1 MDNLNNN
8 AYGSDKCPK
17 CGALKVF
24 SAIRCPSCGTDYAAA
39 ARPAASGGNTYVNQ
53 PTNNFD
59 LNASFSAYK
68 RSIEPQAEAS
78 AEAALG
84 SAAAGVQ
91 NAESSLSNIA
101 ELNKPMEMDPIAKKL
116 QQMSGPGSAAPVGG
130 AAQGAQAAQTARP
143 AYQSTQNMYA
153 QNQSAPI
160 PGVWVPGMQSAGQG
174 AASTQGQQAAPNSA
188 QGAAPQG
195 MRFQGR
201 PTESQVGGYT
211 GAPAGGASPY
221 ASPYAS
227 SNYGAMYGN
236 SITEKPK
243 KSIGGKI
250 FVGILLLALCA
261 LIGYGGYKYTNC
273 DKNENGVSYTE
284 GKSENRMYVNEW
296 ADLKI
301 DLSKDFDDFT
311 PYLYTSSMQSSINS
325 LSYQWKDKDAEV
337 KGIFLSGKE
346 YHDGFANGPLPA
358 VMMYVIT
365 DNSFDAKLFGAKTED
380 FFQEYR
386 VTGGGYT
393 LTVSKSSDMV
403 ICGKTYKTFVSSL
416 PLGNGTNVTMYMCVR
431 AIGNKIVLLYLYD
444 IPGYFDL
451 SKVKSSFVD

>member
-78 AEAALG
+78 AEVALG

-116 QQMSGPGSAAPVGG
+116 QQMSGPGSAAPAGG
-130 AAQGAQAAQTARP
+130 AAQTAQTAQTARP
-143 AYQSTQNMYA
+143 AYQSTQNMYT

-160 PGVWVPGMQSAGQG
+160 PGVWVPGMQSSGNAGQG
-174 AASTQGQQAAPNSA
+174 AAPAQGQQAA

-227 SNYGAMYGN
+227 PNYGAMYGN

-250 FVGILLLALCA
+250 FGAILFLALCA
-261 LIGYGGYKYTNC
+261 LIGYGVYKYNNC
-273 DKNENGVSYTE
+273 DKNENGVSYSE
-284 GKSENRMYVNEW
+284 GHSGDGMYVNDW

-301 DLSKDFDDFT
+301 DLSKDFSDYT
-311 PYLYTSSMQSSINS
+311 PLIYTSSMQSSINS

-346 YHDGFANGPLPA
+346 YHDGFANGTLPA
-358 VMMYVIT
+358 AMLYVIT
-365 DNSFDAKLFGAKTED
+365 DNSFDAKMFGAKTED

-393 LTVSKSSDMV
+393 LTVSKTSDMV
-403 ICGKTYKTFVSSL
+403 ICGKSYTTFVSSL

>member
-1 MDNLNNN
+1 MDNGNN

-17 CGALKVF
+17 CGAVKVF
-24 SAIRCPSCGTDYAAA
+24 SALRCPACGTDYAA

-84 SAAAGVQ
+84 AAAAGVQ
-91 NAESSLSNIA
+91 NADSSLSNIA

-116 QQMSGPGSAAPVGG
+116 QQMSGSGTTAPASG
-130 AAQGAQAAQTARP
+130 ASQQP
-143 AYQSTQNMYA
+143 YQNTQNMYT
-153 QNQSAPI
+153 QNQQSAPI
-160 PGVWVPGMQSAGQG
+160 PGVWVPGMQSAGNAGQG
-174 AASTQGQQAAPNSA
+174 AAPAQNQQSASA

-211 GAPAGGASPY
+211 GAPAGNASPY
-221 ASPYAS
+221 SSPYS
-227 SNYGAMYGN
+227 SPYIGATYGN

-261 LIGYGGYKYTNC
+261 LVGYGAYKYTNC
-273 DKNENGVSYTE
+273 DKNENGVAYSE
-284 GKSENRMYVNEW
+284 GNSGGGMYINEW

-301 DLSKDFDDFT
+301 DLSKKFNDFT

-386 VTGGGYT
+386 MTGAGYT

-403 ICGKTYKTFVSSL
+403 LCGKTYKTFVSSL

-451 SKVKSSFVD
+451 NEVKSSFID